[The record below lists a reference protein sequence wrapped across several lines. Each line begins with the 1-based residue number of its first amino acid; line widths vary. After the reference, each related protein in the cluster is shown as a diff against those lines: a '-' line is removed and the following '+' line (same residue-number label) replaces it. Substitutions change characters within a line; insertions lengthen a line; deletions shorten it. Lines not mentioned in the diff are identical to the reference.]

1 MLDGVIEEMIGA
13 GFWSTSGET
22 LEMPADGDGFST
34 VIGTWPAGPVI
45 SDARM
50 EAVSCV
56 ELTNCVTRL
65 RLFT

>member
-1 MLDGVIEEMIGA
+1 MLGGVTEEMIGA
-13 GFWSTSGET
+13 GFWMTSEET
-22 LEMPADGDGFST
+22 LEMPAEGGGFST
-34 VIGTWPAGPVI
+34 VIATWPAGPAT

-65 RLFT
+65 ILFR